1 MPDPNGQ
8 SNHLRRARIW
18 YNSSTQVFEHT
29 LESDP
34 LIEAQRSYLVT
45 DWKFVDLKSE
55 TSFESDKFLYYIGN
69 QFSLDSQTVPKP
81 KAVIKLEFNKK
92 TLRKLG

>member
-1 MPDPNGQ
+1 M
-8 SNHLRRARIW
+8 
-18 YNSSTQVFEHT
+18 
-29 LESDP
+29 
-34 LIEAQRSYLVT
+34 T